1 MRRLRALAALALGGA
16 VAASAEPFD
25 ADYDVFDDALAPS
38 PLVSPEAPSYLDDAN
53 AWVDR
58 LRRRAEDIAAARPLV
73 NEAYRGFFED
83 LAHVRPEHASPWP
96 RLWRNAGA
104 SAEDESAKVPRF
116 RFATEEA
123 EGAARE
129 SALGRLAAPAA
140 AGDAVLGALEVS
152 EEILART
159 SPDAL
164 DAASD
169 VARVIQ
175 EQTELAKAALA
186 AAETRDFTDDHA
198 ADSDGHA
205 ISDFDFAT
213 AAASVAPVSASFAV
227 DPRGPFA
234 SFPASGPGSFPD
246 AGTIRAI
253 ADPGTYGALGSG
265 SRSRDWERERERER
279 EWDPKSFGG
288 VAGVVAG
295 RAADAAARLYSAA
308 FDEDA
313 RAEHSVTAKHALAR
327 LVDLTLEGQ
336 ANAPVGRYFVDPNA
350 ADRAKA
356 AMDRVSERAT
366 ERAFG
371 SETGSEDSASPYD
384 ASFARGVERAA
395 SLREDEAEREAS
407 VRAELDLAGVIE
419 RQGEEGTRK
428 RSGETENTKTLS

>member
-73 NEAYRGFFED
+73 NDAYRGFFED

-186 AAETRDFTDDHA
+186 AAETRDDDYA
-198 ADSDGHA
+198 ADSDVHA
-205 ISDFDFAT
+205 TRLDFAT

-234 SFPASGPGSFPD
+234 SFPDSGPGSFPD
-246 AGTIRAI
+246 AGTIRSI
-253 ADPGTYGALGSG
+253 ADPGTYGALGS
-265 SRSRDWERERERER
+265 RSRDG
-279 EWDPKSFGG
+279 DPKGFGG
-288 VAGVVAG
+288 VAGVVAA
-295 RAADAAARLYSAA
+295 RASAAAARLYSAA
-308 FDEDA
+308 FDESA
-313 RAEHSVTAKHALAR
+313 RAEHSVAAKHALAR

-356 AMDRVSERAT
+356 AMDRVSERAA

-371 SETGSEDSASPYD
+371 SETGGEDSASPYD

-395 SLREDEAEREAS
+395 SLREDDAEREAR
-407 VRAELDLAGVIE
+407 VRAELDLADVIE

-428 RSGETENTKTLS
+428 RSGEAENTKTLS

>member
-38 PLVSPEAPSYLDDAN
+38 PLGSPEAPSYLDDAN

-73 NEAYRGFFED
+73 NDAYRGFFED

-116 RFATEEA
+116 RFGTEEA
-123 EGAARE
+123 EEAARE
-129 SALGRLAAPAA
+129 SAFGRLAAPAA

-186 AAETRDFTDDHA
+186 AAETRDDDYA
-198 ADSDGHA
+198 A
-205 ISDFDFAT
+205 DFDFDFDT
-213 AAASVAPVSASFAV
+213 AAASAASAAPVSASFAV

-234 SFPASGPGSFPD
+234 SFPDSGPGSFPD
-246 AGTIRAI
+246 AGTIRSI
-253 ADPGTYGALGSG
+253 ADPGTYGALGTG
-265 SRSRDWERERERER
+265 TGTRSRDG
-279 EWDPKSFGG
+279 DPKGFGG
-288 VAGVVAG
+288 VAGVVAE
-295 RAADAAARLYSAA
+295 RAAAAAARLYSAA
-308 FDEDA
+308 FDESA
-313 RAEHSVTAKHALAR
+313 RLEHSVAAKHALVR

-350 ADRAKA
+350 ADTAKA
-356 AMDRVSERAT
+356 AMDRVKARAA

-371 SETGSEDSASPYD
+371 SETGGEDSASPYD

-395 SLREDEAEREAS
+395 SLREDDAEREAR
-407 VRAELDLAGVIE
+407 VRAELDLADVIE

-428 RSGETENTKTLS
+428 RSGETENTKTLF

>member
-1 MRRLRALAALALGGA
+1 MRRLHALAVLALGGA

-186 AAETRDFTDDHA
+186 AAETRDDDYA
-198 ADSDGHA
+198 ADSDVHA
-205 ISDFDFAT
+205 TRLDFAT

-246 AGTIRAI
+246 TGTIRSI
-253 ADPGTYGALGSG
+253 ADPGTYGALGS
-265 SRSRDWERERERER
+265 RSRDG
-279 EWDPKSFGG
+279 DPKGFGG
-288 VAGVVAG
+288 VAGVVA
-295 RAADAAARLYSAA
+295 APASAAAARLYSAA
-308 FDEDA
+308 FDESA
-313 RAEHSVTAKHALAR
+313 RAEHSVSAKHALAR

-395 SLREDEAEREAS
+395 SLREDEAEREAR

-428 RSGETENTKTLS
+428 RSGEAENTKTLS